1 MFEKTNKTIP
11 LNILKIKK
19 KKKKY
24 DQLIFL
30 KNN

>member
-19 KKKKY
+19 KKKY